1 MSMHDN
7 DLISNDNIL
16 DQLRAA
22 WTDVETPPPFH
33 PAPPAGSRISSRRDR
48 LRRSYT
54 VQLAIC
60 IVMAVISVP
69 NMLTIHLP
77 LWIGVALTAFFC
89 LMAVMVFLERSEVE
103 ELDFGMLTPARLLSH
118 LERLERLRSIH
129 IIAGCITGLPLLMAL
144 LRHFADDTALLAG
157 GCAGAIVGAT
167 IGLLNNHR
175 NRRIIRSIREELT
188 D

>member
-22 WTDVETPPPFH
+22 WSDVETPPPFRLT
-33 PAPPAGSRISSRRDR
+33 PRGGARMTSRRDR

-54 VQLAIC
+54 VQLIIC
-60 IVMAVISVP
+60 IVMAAISVP
-69 NMLTIHLP
+69 NMLAISLP
-77 LWIGVALTAFFC
+77 LWIGVAMSAFFC

-103 ELDFGMLTPARLLSH
+103 ELDFGMLTPARLLGH

-129 IIAGCITGLPLLMAL
+129 IITGCITGLPLLVVL

-167 IGLLNNHR
+167 IGLLNNRR